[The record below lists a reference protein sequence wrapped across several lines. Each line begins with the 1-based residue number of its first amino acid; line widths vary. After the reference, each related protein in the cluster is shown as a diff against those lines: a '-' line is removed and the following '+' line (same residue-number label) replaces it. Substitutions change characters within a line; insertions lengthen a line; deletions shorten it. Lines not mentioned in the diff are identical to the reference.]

1 MLRKIE
7 PKSFGIA
14 MGKAIIRAGY
24 TKSDV
29 KSGRANRW
37 TLPGDI
43 YCPGGGH
50 GGASDDE
57 EVAEYYADEVVADW
71 WGRE

>member
-1 MLRKIE
+1 MNWINKDSDTFGEYETMMVRKIE

-29 KSGRANRW
+29 KSG
-37 TLPGDI
+37 
-43 YCPGGGH
+43 
-50 GGASDDE
+50 
-57 EVAEYYADEVVADW
+57 
-71 WGRE
+71 